1 MGTCS
6 LYFHSSCAAGVDSRN
21 RAEISFYARNHLPCS
36 WHCWHFHRTKEK
48 THRNFLRH
56 AASMSPEMK
65 RMDMTGLNGS
75 HMFSAGYICICQL
88 IWTKFAK
95 MGTERE
101 RSASDKTWNAL
112 QKGNLQANFA
122 NSMDFGKGE
131 TRSFGLFHGT
141 FTAWCTLWQISFVGD
156 VDSSRFLGQ
165 AWTSLDKRTAE
176 RLKVKRHG
184 EGQLSAWSLTD
195 VDRNS
200 LLQFF
205 SWGSHPHS
213 KTLAEWEWH
222 LLELSKMSI
231 SYHVMLWE
239 METEYNFHSHKQYL
253 LVVLTF
259 CVWRPHGKI
268 FLSADFQCQSWS
280 RCMEH
285 RLS

>member
-6 LYFHSSCAAGVDSRN
+6 LYFHSSCVAGVDSRN

-36 WHCWHFHRTKEK
+36 WHCWHFHRTNEIQP
-48 THRNFLRH
+48 HRNFLRH

-75 HMFSAGYICICQL
+75 HMFSAGCTCICQL

-101 RSASDKTWNAL
+101 RRVSDKTWNAL

-165 AWTSLDKRTAE
+165 AWTSLGKRTAE

-195 VDRNS
+195 VDGCWWEFPPSVFQLRLTS
-200 LLQFF
+200 
-205 SWGSHPHS
+205 
-213 KTLAEWEWH
+213 TLEDLGGVRMAFVGVVKDVH
-222 LLELSKMSI
+222 LLSRYAFER
-231 SYHVMLWE
+231 
-239 METEYNFHSHKQYL
+239 
-253 LVVLTF
+253 
-259 CVWRPHGKI
+259 WRPSTI
-268 FLSADFQCQSWS
+268 STATNSTC
-280 RCMEH
+280 
-285 RLS
+285 

>member
-1 MGTCS
+1 
-6 LYFHSSCAAGVDSRN
+6 
-21 RAEISFYARNHLPCS
+21 
-36 WHCWHFHRTKEK
+36 
-48 THRNFLRH
+48 
-56 AASMSPEMK
+56 MSPEMK

-195 VDRNS
+195 VDGCWRMLMGIPCFSFSAEAHIHTRRPWRSENGIWSCQRCPS
-200 LLQFF
+200 LI
-205 SWGSHPHS
+205 
-213 KTLAEWEWH
+213 TLCC
-222 LLELSKMSI
+222 
-231 SYHVMLWE
+231 WE